1 MKRAE
6 FEENSIS
13 EQQKIK
19 MSLSCLSTLKSLCCS
34 VWAEEWS
41 VCAQTVTPAAEIIR
55 ESVKYPSLTLTT
67 IMLWTHFKYVTINQ
81 EGHHSYLFFGNCDSK
96 EMVITRY
103 RAPTDFRPLRHIFVH
118 FCGLPMAF
126 MLHWQHYQVKRKC
139 RQRPK
144 WDSCFG
150 NSQISLMV

>member
-96 EMVITRY
+96 EMVISRY
-103 RAPTDFRPLRHIFVH
+103 GWNIKVLHACQSTIIDNFIIEVHAIFFNTIICTLRLAVRSKQF
-118 FCGLPMAF
+118 L
-126 MLHWQHYQVKRKC
+126 
-139 RQRPK
+139 
-144 WDSCFG
+144 
-150 NSQISLMV
+150 